1 MHIEH
6 NKVSMAETR
15 RDSTLKQAHDQS
27 RAKMAMASACMR
39 FLSFVYVFLR
49 KVLDTKMARNLW
61 GSINKTSSAF
71 SYTMPQEF
79 MAILVS
85 STWLH
90 SAVSSTNLSSM
101 YGVP

>member
-27 RAKMAMASACMR
+27 RAKMATASAWMR
-39 FLSFVYVFLR
+39 FLSLVYILVR

-61 GSINKTSSAF
+61 GSMNKTSSAF

-79 MAILVS
+79 MA
-85 STWLH
+85 
-90 SAVSSTNLSSM
+90 NF
-101 YGVP
+101 GVQHVA